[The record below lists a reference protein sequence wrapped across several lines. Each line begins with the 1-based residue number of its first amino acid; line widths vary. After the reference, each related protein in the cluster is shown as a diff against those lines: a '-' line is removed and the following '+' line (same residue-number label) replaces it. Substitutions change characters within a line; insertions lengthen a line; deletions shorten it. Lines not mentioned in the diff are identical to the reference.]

1 MLSHRQAWILA
12 LLTFVG
18 GDVLTTL
25 IGLRVPGVI
34 EAHPVGLYFLELGGA
49 AAMLAAKFSVLSI
62 SFLLYRS
69 VPAEWRL
76 GVPIGLSVVGLLV
89 TVNNL
94 TVIAIAVGS

>member
-12 LLTFVG
+12 LVTFVG

-34 EAHPVGLYFLELGGA
+34 ESHPVGLYLLELGGA
-49 AAMLAAKFSVLSI
+49 AAMAVAKISVLSI
-62 SFLLYRS
+62 SYLLYRS
-69 VPAEWRL
+69 VPARWRV

-89 TVNNL
+89 TANNL
-94 TVIAIAVGS
+94 TVIATSLGS